1 MTPHSE
7 GASQTDGQRQL
18 VLVDSRVLPDIVRRT
33 LQAKRLLQTGQAAN
47 VSQATKAV
55 GISRTAFYK
64 YRDAVMPYDE
74 ENAGRTITVQ
84 LVLRHRPGVISRV
97 LEGFAREGA
106 NILTVNQNIPSGG
119 LANASVSARIDQLPI
134 PVGEFLHSLE
144 AIDGVERVSAVTDG

>member
-7 GASQTDGQRQL
+7 GASQADGQRQL

>member
-7 GASQTDGQRQL
+7 GASQADGQRQL

-74 ENAGRTITVQ
+74 EKAGRTITVQ